1 MSNTT
6 SLVRRIRERNSSI
19 NLDTNSKIKHLQR
32 QLVSLS
38 FSTSNVSTEYL
49 QTLSKIKSLRN
60 SIFKCG

>member
-6 SLVRRIRERNSSI
+6 SLVRRIRERNSAI
-19 NLDTNSKIKHLQR
+19 NLDINSQIKHLQR

-60 SIFKCG
+60 SIFKRI